1 MTIGNYR
8 PETGSLPAK
17 INLPSLQRAAVKKQ
31 VKTKPQ
37 SPSRIW
43 SEVQRKVLRHE
54 LGHWLVARKVG
65 FDTGDITIT
74 IRQQSQAHLPLQE
87 GDSWV
92 NPAPV
97 IKNIGDLTLYLEDR
111 ISVLYAGL
119 AAQTHGLELDSVE
132 LGRIQEQDAATDL
145 RIIRELVPILRGT
158 LHGPR
163 VDQET
168 FSNECL
174 EALTPLWERTQ
185 KLIAILYPKL
195 DWMAD
200 QMGKKVI
207 SSNRTYVFTLR
218 DLEALEQSYPE

>member
-1 MTIGNYR
+1 M
-8 PETGSLPAK
+8 
-17 INLPSLQRAAVKKQ
+17 KKH
-31 VKTKPQ
+31 VKTKPH
-37 SPSRIW
+37 SPIKAW

-65 FDTGDITIT
+65 FDTGDITIM
-74 IRQQSQAHLPLQE
+74 IRQQSPAHPPLQE

-97 IKNIGDLTLYLEDR
+97 IKSVEDLTHYLESR

-119 AAQTHGLELDSVE
+119 AAQTHGLQLDPVE

-145 RIIRELVPILRGT
+145 RIIKELVPVLRGT

-168 FSNECL
+168 FSSECL
-174 EALTPLWERTQ
+174 EVLGPIWEST
-185 KLIAILYPKL
+185 KNTIAELYPKL

-200 QMGKKVI
+200 QMGLRVI
-207 SSNRTYVFTLR
+207 SSNKTYVFALSN
-218 DLEALEQSYPE
+218 LEALEQSYLGLEGEINRPQH

>member
-17 INLPSLQRAAVKKQ
+17 INLPPLQRAAVKKQ

-168 FSNECL
+168 FSNEYL